1 MGTLFYG
8 ERTDISFDDRTL
20 YHLQLVIG
28 AKLRRGEAFF
38 FSWKEDVTTGSGRGS
53 IWIQRSIPLSF
64 KMHSNRSFPVNR
76 KWLEQ
81 LTLSA
86 NSAQGLFLTEEPLE
100 DSDSPATAA
109 STSGSTR
116 TSRTATGAS
125 SSGHSPTGNHS
136 SGNTVSSAHGQPVSS
151 GAR

>member
-8 ERTDISFDDRTL
+8 ERTDIAFDDRTL
-20 YHLQLVIG
+20 FHLQLVIG

-64 KMHSNRSFPVNR
+64 KMHTSRSFPVNR
-76 KWLEQ
+76 RWLEQ

-100 DSDSPATAA
+100 DGENGSEPTGATSSSA
-109 STSGSTR
+109 R
-116 TSRTATGAS
+116 TPRAATGAS
-125 SSGHSPTGNHS
+125 NSSH
-136 SGNTVSSAHGQPVSS
+136 SAHNQPVSS
-151 GAR
+151 GTR

>member
-8 ERTDISFDDRTL
+8 ERTDIAFDDRTL
-20 YHLQLVIG
+20 FHLQLVIG

-64 KMHSNRSFPVNR
+64 KMHTSRNFPVNR
-76 KWLEQ
+76 RWLEQ

-86 NSAQGLFLTEEPLE
+86 NSAQGLFLTEEPLDDAE
-100 DSDSPATAA
+100 SGPEPTGAT
-109 STSGSTR
+109 STTAR
-116 TSRTATGAS
+116 NPRAATGAS
-125 SSGHSPTGNHS
+125 NANHS
-136 SGNTVSSAHGQPVSS
+136 THNQPVSS

>member
-1 MGTLFYG
+1 MGKLTYDSTL
-8 ERTDISFDDRTL
+8 TVDFDDRTL
-20 YHLQLVIG
+20 AHLQLVIG

-64 KMHSNRSFPVNR
+64 KMHTSRNFPVNR
-76 KWLEQ
+76 RWLEQ

-86 NSAQGLFLTEEPLE
+86 NSAQGLFLTEEPLDDAE
-100 DSDSPATAA
+100 NGPEPTGAT
-109 STSGSTR
+109 STTAR
-116 TSRTATGAS
+116 NPRAATGAS
-125 SSGHSPTGNHS
+125 NSNHS
-136 SGNTVSSAHGQPVSS
+136 AHNQPVSS